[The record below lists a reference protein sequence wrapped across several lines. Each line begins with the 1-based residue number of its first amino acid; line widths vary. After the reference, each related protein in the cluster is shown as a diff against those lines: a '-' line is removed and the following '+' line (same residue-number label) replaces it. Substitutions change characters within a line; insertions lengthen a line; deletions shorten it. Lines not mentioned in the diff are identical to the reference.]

1 MVLYWIFGILI
12 SLIFLVFLISF
23 ICFLMVFYRKK
34 RKPLKDDEFDF
45 PPQEVYKPYK
55 EQLLSWMKKAREL
68 PHEEVE
74 ITSFDNLTLRGKY
87 YEKEK
92 GLPIE
97 ILFNGYKGTS
107 ERDLSAGIERCFSI
121 NRNVLLVDQRAC
133 GRSDGNVTTF
143 GVKERFDAVK
153 WAEFAS
159 KKFGDDAIIL
169 LGGVSLGA
177 ATVLNA
183 SKEILPK
190 NVKCILADCSF
201 SSPKEIITKVVKEMH
216 LPPFIF
222 YPFIKIGAR
231 IFGAFNLDEI
241 SPVEA
246 VKEAKL
252 PIYLVHGDIDD
263 YVPFYMSEKIYEN
276 IKTDKKALVK
286 IKGAGH
292 GLGYPADKKAYLKGI
307 LDFEKHWK

>member
-1 MVLYWIFGILI
+1 
-12 SLIFLVFLISF
+12 
-23 ICFLMVFYRKK
+23 MVFYRKK
-34 RKPLKDDEFDF
+34 RRPLKNDEFNF
-45 PPQEVYKPYK
+45 PPQKVYLPHK

-68 PHEEVE
+68 PHENVE
-74 ITSFDNLTLRGKY
+74 ITSFDGLTLRGKY

-121 NRNVLLVDQRAC
+121 DRNVLLVDQRAC
-133 GRSDGNVTTF
+133 GKSDGNVTTF

-159 KKFGDDAIIL
+159 EKFGDDAIIL

-183 SKEILPK
+183 SKEVLPK
-190 NVKCILADCSF
+190 NVKCILADCPF

-216 LPPFIF
+216 LPAFIF
-222 YPFIKIGAR
+222 YPLIKCGAK
-231 IFGAFNLDEI
+231 IFGGFNLDEI
-241 SPVEA
+241 SPVKA
-246 VKEAKL
+246 VKETKL
-252 PIYLVHGDIDD
+252 PIYLVHGDSDD
-263 YVPFYMSEKIYEN
+263 YVPYSMSEKIFDN
-276 IKTDKKALVK
+276 IGTDKKALVK

-292 GLGYPADKKAYLKGI
+292 GLGYPTDKKAYVKGI
-307 LDFEKHWK
+307 LDFEKYWR

>member
-1 MVLYWIFGILI
+1 
-12 SLIFLVFLISF
+12 
-23 ICFLMVFYRKK
+23 MVFRTKK

-55 EQLLSWMKKAREL
+55 EQLLSWMKNARTL
-68 PHEEVE
+68 PHEKLE
-74 ITSFDNLTLRGKY
+74 ITSFDGLTLRGKY

-133 GRSDGNVTTF
+133 GTSDGKVTTF
-143 GVKERFDAVK
+143 GIKERFDAVK

-159 KKFGDDAIIL
+159 NHFGENAILL
-169 LGGVSLGA
+169 LGGVSLGG

-183 SKEILPK
+183 SREVLPK
-190 NVKCILADCSF
+190 NVKCILADCPF
-201 SSPKEIITKVVKEMH
+201 SSPKEIITKVIKDMH
-216 LPPFIF
+216 LPAFIF
-222 YPFIKIGAR
+222 YPFIKWGAK
-231 IFGAFNLDEI
+231 IFGKFNIEETAPYL
-241 SPVEA
+241 A
-246 VKEAKL
+246 VREAKL
-252 PIYLVHGDIDD
+252 PIYLVHGDSDD
-263 YVPFYMSEKIYEN
+263 YVPFSMSEKIYEN
-276 IKTDKKALVK
+276 IATDKALVK

-292 GLGYPADKKAYLKGI
+292 GLGYPADKEGYLKGI
-307 LDFEKHWK
+307 LDFEKYWK